1 MKLDADVV
9 YAILAAIVAISL
21 IVHTTRIVKLRTLR
35 RREPVVLEPT
45 PAETAPWPAVSPE
58 R

>member
-1 MKLDADVV
+1 MTVKLDADVV

-35 RREPVVLEPT
+35 RREPVVLEPR
-45 PAETAPWPAVSPE
+45 PAVSPE